1 MEKHNEKSIG
11 LKAPTINLASVVT
24 GLDRYLAEK
33 GADPKPVFAQVDLD
47 VADIEQPD
55 ARVPL
60 VSYLELLEK
69 CADSLDDPLFGLRF
83 GAQYDPRHAGV
94 AGNVALASLNVG
106 TALAMVARYL
116 PTIVDSAV
124 YGLEVE
130 DATAFAYTYYYDP
143 ILMSYQQ
150 KADWTVS
157 FCCNIIRRGLGQPD
171 WKPDEVIFHALPDEP
186 PAVRHERIKLVGPN
200 LRSGHAWTGIRFDAE
215 LLEAPMQTADATMN
229 RLMMHYGDLRLSS
242 LASGTDELEPLRRET
257 ARLLI
262 QGKQGIDHLAKS
274 SGVSVRTLQRRL
286 GVANVSYSDLL
297 ANVRQTLALNLLE
310 KDGPALTEIAF
321 SLGYS
326 DVSAFNH
333 AFRRW
338 TGVSPGQ
345 YRSSR

>member
-1 MEKHNEKSIG
+1 
-11 LKAPTINLASVVT
+11 
-24 GLDRYLAEK
+24 
-33 GADPKPVFAQVDLD
+33 
-47 VADIEQPD
+47 
-55 ARVPL
+55 
-60 VSYLELLEK
+60 
-69 CADSLDDPLFGLRF
+69 
-83 GAQYDPRHAGV
+83 
-94 AGNVALASLNVG
+94 
-106 TALAMVARYL
+106 
-116 PTIVDSAV
+116 
-124 YGLEVE
+124 
-130 DATAFAYTYYYDP
+130 
-143 ILMSYQQ
+143 
-150 KADWTVS
+150 
-157 FCCNIIRRGLGQPD
+157 
-171 WKPDEVIFHALPDEP
+171 
-186 PAVRHERIKLVGPN
+186 
-200 LRSGHAWTGIRFDAE
+200 
-215 LLEAPMQTADATMN
+215 MQTADATMN

-274 SGVSVRTLQRRL
+274 SSVSVRTLQRRL